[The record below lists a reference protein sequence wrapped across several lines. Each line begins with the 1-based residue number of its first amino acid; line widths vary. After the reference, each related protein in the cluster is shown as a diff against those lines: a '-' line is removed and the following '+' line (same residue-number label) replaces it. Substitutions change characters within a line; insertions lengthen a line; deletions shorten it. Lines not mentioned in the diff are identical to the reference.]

1 MEVTTQIASLHSTS
15 FKPFAHFAYLIL
27 CLRGYFSG
35 IMDDTLIITLFLNLV
50 IVCAID
56 FKHIYK
62 DFFTFATLSLLTIY
76 NRDVLALI
84 DILALIYVLR
94 NTSIRFL
101 IRVNAIILLIYFC
114 VWGMLMATGTL
125 PDKIM
130 VMPKGIAHCYGYENS
145 NQLGMLGFQIIS
157 ALFLLSKGKW
167 KILVFISI
175 PLINELFFSWSIS
188 RTPWIGGYV
197 MMLIM
202 FLSAIKLIP
211 SSMRYFVALLPLII
225 FGCLIYFAKNLLM
238 YPDLDT
244 IFTTRFSNY
253 AKLLTIMSPINW
265 IVGFPMGQ
273 NIIIDSS
280 YFMIL
285 CSGGIG
291 CVILFWWNYV
301 KAIIIRW
308 NFLYPY
314 IPFIIAMLANG
325 VGENSFSS
333 ASGLSLIFWFLIFNY
348 GKTRYSYKLNKCKKE

>member
-1 MEVTTQIASLHSTS
+1 MEVASQITSRHSTS
-15 FKPFAHFAYLIL
+15 FQPLFARFAYLIL
-27 CLRGYFSG
+27 CFRGYFSG
-35 IMDDTLIITLFLNLV
+35 IMDDTLVITLFLNFI

-62 DFFTFATLSLLTIY
+62 DFFIFATLSLLTVY
-76 NRDVLALI
+76 NRDILALI
-84 DILALIYVLR
+84 DILAIIYVLR
-94 NTSIRFL
+94 NASISFF
-101 IRVNAIILLIYFC
+101 IRTNAIILFIYFC
-114 VWGMLMATGTL
+114 IWGMLVATGML
-125 PDKIM
+125 HDKIM

-157 ALFLLSKGKW
+157 AIFLLSKKKW

-175 PLINELFFSWSIS
+175 PLTNELFFSWSIA

-202 FLSAIKLIP
+202 FLSAVKLLP
-211 SSMRYFVALLPLII
+211 SFMKYFVAILPLII
-225 FGCLIYFAKNLLM
+225 FGCLIYFAKHLSM
-238 YPDLDT
+238 YPELDI

-253 AKLLTIMSPINW
+253 ARLLTAMSPINW
-265 IVGFPMGQ
+265 IIGFPMGQ

-291 CVILFWWNYV
+291 CVILFWGAYF
-301 KAIIIRW
+301 KAILTRW

-314 IPFIIAMLANG
+314 LPFIIAMLANG

-333 ASGLSLIFWFLIFNY
+333 ANGLSLIFWFLIFCHE
-348 GKTRYSYKLNKCKKE
+348 KPKHRHKLNNSK